1 MNIVADFHKLARLDG
16 ERLGGERLGGERLG
30 EPAFDGAEG

>member
-16 ERLGGERLGGERLG
+16 ERLGGERLG